1 LAVFKRSRS
10 IFLMTFLSVILLY
23 QNGQKVYMQ
32 LYYAGIKPGTDG
44 IRHTCKSAEES
55 WPALG
60 PGWSGQ
66 WSRLCGTKTF
76 GIAAHFFLLM
86 MRLLLFFFPFLRLNA
101 PSVFR

>member
-1 LAVFKRSRS
+1 MLDELTWRIEPLAVFKRSRS
-10 IFLMTFLSVILLY
+10 IFLMTFLSVILY

-66 WSRLCGTKTF
+66 WYKDLWNSVALF
-76 GIAAHFFLLM
+76 PVDDAPLAFFS
-86 MRLLLFFFPFLRLNA
+86 
-101 PSVFR
+101 PSSD